1 MEVSDKGKYYLKLVL
16 VTAIAYFSFKYLLPL
31 FFPFLLA
38 YLLTHFIRPMVKY
51 VNERFRINRRVAI
64 IILLTIVVSIIGIG
78 LAIIVIKTTGQIKN
92 LVTNY
97 DKYERKM
104 DIVMDKTCCMAE
116 KYSGID
122 KDKIEGV
129 INKGI
134 DGITDMGKSH
144 DVRYAIMNKSL
155 STVVMFGEWF
165 VIVLTAIVTSYFML
179 MNEGKKANRKRNFL
193 KTRNHKNEYNESQ
206 NNESRNV
213 ESQNADSN
221 NTNKKSDESNTES
234 NRLITDLKRISGSV
248 GKVCIAYIKTQ
259 LVIMLI
265 TSVICF
271 IGFMIMKNNYALFLA
286 ILVGVL
292 DALPIIGVGI
302 LLIPFVIIYIILGNY
317 FKAGVTFVVFVICY
331 LVREFAEPKLMGDQ
345 IGISPIM
352 SLISMYVGYKLF
364 GIVGIVTGP
373 IAYVLIDTLM
383 KQEN

>member
-51 VNERFRINRRVAI
+51 VNERFRINRRAAV

-122 KDKIEGV
+122 KDKIEDV

-179 MNEGKKANRKRNFL
+179 MNE
-193 KTRNHKNEYNESQ
+193 
-206 NNESRNV
+206 
-213 ESQNADSN
+213 D
-221 NTNKKSDESNTES
+221 KKSDESNMES
-234 NRLITDLKRISGSV
+234 NRLIADLKRISGSV

-331 LVREFAEPKLMGDQ
+331 LVREFVEPKLMGDQ

-383 KQEN
+383 KQENYFYNK